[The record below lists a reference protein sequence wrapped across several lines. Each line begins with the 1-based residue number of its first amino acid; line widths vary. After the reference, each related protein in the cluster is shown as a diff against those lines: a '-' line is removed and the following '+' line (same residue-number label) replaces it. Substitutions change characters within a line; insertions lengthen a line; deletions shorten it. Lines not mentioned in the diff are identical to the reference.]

1 MNNSLPRL
9 IDGMIATLRDEVIPH
24 VDGEFARGQAFG
36 VIYMLNSIRL
46 RADWSPAF
54 VGNQLA
60 AQRELADALRGLG
73 VDAALLPLPAAAA
86 LPEMRALEAC
96 RDEGD
101 RRVCALLD
109 WLDARRTTLG
119 AERSAAIDAALS
131 RYMHRQIKF
140 ELGTSAKPMFAEMS
154 GGTDAGGSDQ

>member
-9 IDGMIATLRDEVIPH
+9 IDGMIATLRAEVIPH
-24 VDGEFARGQAFG
+24 VNGEFARGQAYG

-54 VGNQLA
+54 VGEQLA
-60 AQRELADALRGLG
+60 AQRELAATLRAAGVDHALLPD
-73 VDAALLPLPAAAA
+73 VSDAALPQ
-86 LPEMRALEAC
+86 MRALEAA

-109 WLDARRTTLG
+109 WLEAERETLG
-119 AERSAAIDAALS
+119 ADKAVVIDAALG
-131 RYMHRQIKF
+131 RYMQRQIKF
-140 ELGTSAKPMFAEMS
+140 ELATSAKPMFAEISS
-154 GGTDAGGSDQ
+154 GVE

>member
-46 RADWSPAF
+46 R
-54 VGNQLA
+54 
-60 AQRELADALRGLG
+60 ADALRGLG

-140 ELGTSAKPMFAEMS
+140 ELGTSAKPMFAEIS